1 MTTQNKINCL
11 VVDDEPLAAK
21 LLTRHINQFSQ
32 LNLVATCENALEA
45 FDILQKK
52 SVDLLFLDIQMP
64 GIDGL
69 RFARSLQH
77 PPSII
82 FTTAYRDYA
91 VESYELDVVDYLLKP
106 ITIDR
111 FLKSITKYLGRTDN
125 EQANKYPE
133 EIAAN
138 SEASFIYVNTNRKF
152 VKIRFDDVLY
162 VESLKDYVSIHLP
175 DQRILTKEKIS
186 EFEQKLPNNF
196 LRIHRSYIIN
206 SNKITAYT
214 MHDVEIA
221 GKEIPIGV
229 SYKKEVVKFLKKN
242 STR

>member
-1 MTTQNKINCL
+1 MSTQNRINCL
-11 VVDDEPLAAK
+11 VVDDEPLAAR
-21 LLTRHINQFSQ
+21 LLTRHIDQFAQ

-45 FDILQKK
+45 FDILQKE

-111 FLKSITKYLGRTDN
+111 FLKSITKYLGRTSN
-125 EQANKYPE
+125 RAREYPKE
-133 EIAAN
+133 TATDG
-138 SEASFIYVNTNRKF
+138 EASFMYVNTNRKF
-152 VKIRFDDVLY
+152 VKIQFDDVLY
-162 VESLKDYVSIHLP
+162 VESLKDYVKIHLR
-175 DQRILTKEKIS
+175 DQDILTKEKIS
-186 EFEQKLPNNF
+186 EFEQKLPVYF
-196 LRIHRSYIIN
+196 LRIHRSYIVN
-206 SNKITAYT
+206 SNKVSAYT
-214 MHDVEIA
+214 MHDIEID

-229 SYKKEVVKFLKKN
+229 SYKKEVVKFLRQT

>member
-1 MTTQNKINCL
+1 MTTQHKINCL

-21 LLTRHINQFSQ
+21 LLTRHIDQFSQ

-45 FDILQKK
+45 FNILQKE

-111 FLKSITKYLGRTDN
+111 FLKSITKYLGRADN
-125 EQANKYPE
+125 NRVREYPQ
-133 EIAAN
+133 EITADN
-138 SEASFIYVNTNRKF
+138 EASFMYVSTNRKF
-152 VKIRFDDVLY
+152 VKIQFDDVLY
-162 VESLKDYVSIHLP
+162 VESLKDYVGIHLP

-186 EFEQKLPNNF
+186 EFEQKLPPQF
-196 LRIHRSYIIN
+196 LRIHRSFIVNID
-206 SNKITAYT
+206 KITAYT
-214 MHDVEIA
+214 MHDVEIQ
-221 GKEIPIGV
+221 GREIPIGV
-229 SYKKEVVKFLKKN
+229 SYKKEVVKFLKQN